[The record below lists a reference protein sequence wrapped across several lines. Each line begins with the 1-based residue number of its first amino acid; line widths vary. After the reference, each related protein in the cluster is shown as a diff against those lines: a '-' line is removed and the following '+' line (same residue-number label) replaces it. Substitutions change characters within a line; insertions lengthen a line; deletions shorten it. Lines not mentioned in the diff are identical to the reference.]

1 MNYTADRIFALHMK
15 KKPYQVVYEDNHLL
29 IVNKEPGILVQGDRT
44 GDITLLDVLKDYVKE
59 KYNKPG
65 EVFLGLVHRL
75 DRPVSGLVVFART
88 SKALER
94 MNELFRK
101 RQVQKT
107 YWAVV
112 RQKPLKN
119 ADKLVNWLVKDE
131 QKNQVTVHDYEVPN
145 SQKAEL
151 TYRVLGKINEHY
163 LLEVNP
169 ITGRPHQI
177 RSQLAHM
184 GCPIRGDVKYGY
196 DRDVA
201 DRKIYLHA
209 RRLYFVHPVKK
220 EPLVFKAG
228 LPNDP
233 FWEEFLEL
241 DDENYKDKNLDF
253 VFE

>member
-1 MNYTADRIFALHMK
+1 MR

-29 IVNKEPGILVQGDRT
+29 IVNKDPGILVQGDRT
-44 GDITLLDVLKDYVKE
+44 GDTTLLDVLKDYVKE

-65 EVFLGLVHRL
+65 DVFLGLVHRL

-94 MNELFRK
+94 MNEIFRK

-112 RQKPLKN
+112 RHKPPKD
-119 ADKLVNWLVKDE
+119 ADKLINWLIKDE
-131 QKNQVTVHDYEVPN
+131 QKNQVTVYDYEAPN

-151 TYRVLGKINEHY
+151 SYRVLGKINEHY

-177 RSQLAHM
+177 RAQLSHM
-184 GCPIRGDVKYGY
+184 GSPIRGDIKYGY

-201 DRKIYLHA
+201 DKKIYLHA
-209 RRLYFVHPVKK
+209 RRLYFIHPVKQAGA
-220 EPLVFKAG
+220 PDRPIICKAG

-233 FWEEFLEL
+233 FWEEFLDL

-253 VFE
+253 IFE